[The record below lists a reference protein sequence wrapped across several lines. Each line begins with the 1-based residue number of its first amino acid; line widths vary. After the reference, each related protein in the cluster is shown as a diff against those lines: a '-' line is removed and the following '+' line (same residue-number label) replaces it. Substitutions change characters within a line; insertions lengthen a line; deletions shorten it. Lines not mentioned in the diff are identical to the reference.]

1 MKRAT
6 CDLTTYLLIHYNIM
20 GRVWGNFWAGGNL
33 ARRSLYGLFVGSV
46 FLLHGDGAMLTCYRS
61 EMIRLG
67 M

>member
-20 GRVWGNFWAGGNL
+20 GRVWGKLWVGGNL